1 MTQDLLFSVL
11 NLWHSKGLHFY
22 YHISNIDYKI
32 EPNANKKE
40 AKKDQFKKY
49 TSSFLLRRAK
59 IRVKFAQSIVT
70 KKERNRIKQV
80 FRLLYDDV
88 NKSSNDYFVYFNYLV
103 IYIYLLNISL
113 FFVWRGEFF
122 LARS

>member
-1 MTQDLLFSVL
+1 MRIKKKQKKSVQK
-11 NLWHSKGLHFY
+11 N
-22 YHISNIDYKI
+22 
-32 EPNANKKE
+32 
-40 AKKDQFKKY
+40 